1 MNKSSRKSSK
11 RSRRQNRPKKGNKGF
26 VAGTAS
32 NAPVFGRGSARGDQ
46 LFTLP
51 LLGDK
56 FEHKRML
63 YYDSRFEH
71 SAVGG
76 VMTVAY
82 FRANDLFDPQAAAG
96 GHQPIGFDQAMLFW
110 NQFCVFSSKISVT
123 FMSNTL
129 QAVRVGIYI
138 SPDTVNPASFIDLM
152 ENGLLKTTVVQG
164 DGGTTGA
171 ANNLRTISL
180 SCDCVKYFDMG
191 SRENYFS
198 NPNFIGTVAASPVEM
213 CYFGVFT
220 YDFTGANNYDVF
232 YDVTM
237 SYDARFQEP
246 RKIPHSLLTSALR
259 TLQVEEKKESPV
271 VITHTN
277 TCKLG

>member
-1 MNKSSRKSSK
+1 
-11 RSRRQNRPKKGNKGF
+11 
-26 VAGTAS
+26 
-32 NAPVFGRGSARGDQ
+32 
-46 LFTLP
+46 
-51 LLGDK
+51 
-56 FEHKRML
+56 ML

-71 SAVGG
+71 STVGG

-129 QAVRVGIYI
+129 QAVRVGIFI
-138 SPDTVNPASFIDLM
+138 SPDTVAPASFIDLM
-152 ENGLLKTTVVQG
+152 ENGLLRTTVIQG

-171 ANNLRTISL
+171 ANNLKTISL
-180 SCDCVKYFDMG
+180 SCDNVKYFDTK
-191 SRENYFS
+191 RENYFS

-232 YDVTM
+232 YDVTL

-259 TLQVEEKKESPV
+259 TLQKEESEVKDAPV
-271 VITHTN
+271 IITNYTKTQHTC
-277 TCKLG
+277 TTG